1 MKLLNTWKKAG
12 TVFVLAF
19 FWFSAN
25 AFAADPV
32 GKITYLKG
40 QGWVQDGYARKS
52 LRSGSIVYVG
62 DELHTGED
70 SSIYLRF
77 LDKTFFTLG
86 PKAKMVIDNFDERE
100 EAETSF
106 AASILQ
112 GAFRFVSGLLAKK
125 EPKKFSVGFTVG
137 TIGVRGTNVA
147 GEVFERVETEDGIV
161 EASAQIMLLESE
173 DGTASAIEVS
183 NAYGSVVID
192 EPGFGTEIS
201 DEHSPPSAVRRMQIR
216 SVNNLLR
223 AIRNTTRSS
232 TPKRRLP

>member
-1 MKLLNTWKKAG
+1 MINPVKQLGLFTMLLCLFIA
-12 TVFVLAF
+12 LPAY
-19 FWFSAN
+19 AQ
-25 AFAADPV
+25 DPV

-40 QGWVQDGYARKS
+40 KGWVQDGYARKS

-62 DELHTGED
+62 DELHTGQD

-77 LDKTFFTLG
+77 LDQTFFTLG

-125 EPKKFSVGFTVG
+125 EPKKYSVGFTVG

-173 DGTASAIEVS
+173 DGAASAIEVS

-192 EPGFGTEIS
+192 EPGFGTEIA
-201 DEHSPPSAVRRMQIR
+201 DEHSPPSTVRRMQIR

-232 TPKRRLP
+232 TQKRKLP

>member
-1 MKLLNTWKKAG
+1 MKQLGLFTLL
-12 TVFVLAF
+12 LCF
-19 FWFSAN
+19 FIALPTY
-25 AFAADPV
+25 AQDPV

-40 QGWVQDGYARKS
+40 TGWVQDGYARKS

-62 DELHTGED
+62 DELHTGEG

-77 LDKTFFTLG
+77 LDQTFFTLG
-86 PKAKMVIDNFDERE
+86 PKAKMVIDNFDESE
-100 EAETSF
+100 ESEISF
-106 AASILQ
+106 GASILQ

-125 EPKKFSVGFTVG
+125 EPKKYSVGFTVG

-147 GEVFERVETEDGIV
+147 GEVFERVETEDGVV

-183 NAYGSVVID
+183 NEYGSVVID
-192 EPGFGTEIS
+192 EPGFGTEIL
-201 DEHSPPSAVRRMQIR
+201 DEHSPPSTVRRMQIR

-223 AIRNTTRSS
+223 AIRNS
-232 TPKRRLP
+232 TLQP

>member
-1 MKLLNTWKKAG
+1 MNGVKTWKNAG
-12 TVFVLAF
+12 TVVVLAF
-19 FWFSAN
+19 FWFASN

-40 QGWVQDGYARKS
+40 AGWVQDGYARKS

-77 LDKTFFTLG
+77 LDQTFFTLG
-86 PKAKMVIDNFDERE
+86 PKAKMVIDNFDESE
-100 EAETSF
+100 ESEISF
-106 AASILQ
+106 GASILQ

-125 EPKKFSVGFTVG
+125 EPKKYSVGFAVG

-173 DGTASAIEVS
+173 DGAASAIEVS

-192 EPGFGTEIS
+192 EPGFGTEIA
-201 DEHSPPSAVRRMQIR
+201 DEHSPPSTVRRMQIR

-223 AIRNTTRSS
+223 AIRNSTRQ
-232 TPKRRLP
+232 P